1 MKIKSLFTCSKCGF
15 ESPKWVGKCPGCD
28 EWNSFTEAEIQ
39 EPSVRAHKS
48 VGHKSIKPK
57 TPVSLISTSNVE
69 KRLVLKM
76 NEVNRVLGGG
86 LIEGSLSLL
95 TGEPGIGKSTLT
107 LQLCN
112 DLLSLNKSVL
122 YVSGEESQNQIA
134 SRAQRL
140 KINSE
145 NLSFLS
151 ETSLETIIATLNEFK
166 PNIVIIDS
174 IQVLNSA
181 DLTGLSGSIGQI
193 RYATEQFM
201 EFAKTTN
208 TPIILIG
215 HVTKEGDLAGPRVL
229 EHLVDTVLFLEGD
242 RYQNFRILRSQ
253 KNRFGSTNEIGIF
266 EMNENGMVEVANPS
280 AHFLEGRKENPIG
293 SAITVTMEGTR
304 PILVETQGLT
314 NITPFGYPK
323 RTATGYDIN
332 RLQLLIS
339 VLQKYARFNLSNQ
352 DVFVNVVGG
361 MRLNDPACDLGVLVA
376 IASSYMQKVVPSD
389 TVFIGEI
396 GLSGEIRNV
405 SQLSKRVKEAEKL
418 GFKTIVVPHT
428 KEKITTTSGKN
439 LIKTKDIFEVVKAL

>member
-1 MKIKSLFTCSKCGF
+1 MKVKSLFVCQKCGF
-15 ESPKWVGKCPGCD
+15 ESPRWVGKCPSCE
-28 EWNSFTEAEIQ
+28 EWNSFSESPVEET
-39 EPSVRAHKS
+39 PVNSLRGLRAHKS
-48 VGHKSIKPK
+48 VKSK
-57 TPVSLISTSNVE
+57 TPVSLLTTSTSE
-69 KRLVLKM
+69 KRLILKM

-86 LIEGSLSLL
+86 LIEGSLTLL

-145 NLSFLS
+145 NLSFLA
-151 ETSLETIIATLNEFK
+151 ETNLETILATLNEFK

-208 TPIILIG
+208 TPVILIG
-215 HVTKEGDLAGPRVL
+215 HVTKDGDLAGPRVL

-280 AHFLEGRKENPIG
+280 AHFLEGRKESPIG
-293 SAITVTMEGTR
+293 SAITVTLEGTR

-339 VLQKYARFNLSNQ
+339 VLQKYARFNLANQ

-389 TVFIGEI
+389 AVFIGEV

-405 SQLSKRVKEAEKL
+405 SQLTKRVKEAEKL
-418 GFKTIVVPHT
+418 GFKTIVVPST
-428 KEKITTTSGKN
+428 KEKITTTKN
-439 LIKTKDIFEVVKAL
+439 LIMVKDIFEVVKFL

>member
-1 MKIKSLFTCSKCGF
+1 MKVKSLFVCQKCGF
-15 ESPKWVGKCPGCD
+15 ESPKWIGKCPGC
-28 EWNSFTEAEIQ
+28 EQWNSFTESAIE
-39 EPSVRAHKS
+39 EPAVRAHKS
-48 VGHKSIKPK
+48 VKSK
-57 TPVSLISTSNVE
+57 TPVSLISSFGPE

-86 LIEGSLSLL
+86 LIEGSLTLL

-145 NLSFLS
+145 NLSFLA
-151 ETSLETIIATLNEFK
+151 ETSLETILATLNEFK

-174 IQVLNSA
+174 IQILHSA

-208 TPIILIG
+208 TPVILIG
-215 HVTKEGDLAGPRVL
+215 HVTKDGELAGPRVL

-266 EMNENGMVEVANPS
+266 EMNENGMVEVSNPS
-280 AHFLEGRKENPIG
+280 AHFLEGRKESPIG

-304 PILVETQGLT
+304 PILIETQGLT

-389 TVFIGEI
+389 AVFIGEV

-405 SQLSKRVKEAEKL
+405 SQLTKRVKEAEKL
-418 GFKTIVVPHT
+418 GFKTIVIPST
-428 KEKITTTSGKN
+428 KEKITTTKN
-439 LIKTKDIFEVVKAL
+439 LIKVKDIFEVVKFL

>member
-1 MKIKSLFTCSKCGF
+1 MKVKSLFVCQKCGF
-15 ESPKWVGKCPGCD
+15 ESPKWVGKCPGCE
-28 EWNSFTEAEIQ
+28 EWNSFNESAIEET
-39 EPSVRAHKS
+39 PVNSLRSLRAHKS
-48 VGHKSIKPK
+48 VKSK

-86 LIEGSLSLL
+86 LIEGSLTLL

-145 NLSFLS
+145 NLSFLA
-151 ETSLETIIATLNEFK
+151 ETNLETIIATLNEFK

-208 TPIILIG
+208 TPVILIG
-215 HVTKEGDLAGPRVL
+215 HVTKDGDLAGPRVL

-280 AHFLEGRKENPIG
+280 AHFLEGRKESPIG

-389 TVFIGEI
+389 AVFIGEV

-405 SQLSKRVKEAEKL
+405 SQLTKRVKEAEKL
-418 GFKTIVVPHT
+418 GFKTIVVPST
-428 KEKITTTSGKN
+428 KEKITTTKN
-439 LIKTKDIFEVVKAL
+439 LIKVKDIFEVVKIL